1 MNFITTNIRFPE
13 DVYMQLK
20 AEAAKNRM
28 SLSAV
33 VRQKVGVHRQKRDPA
48 ELAQFITKI
57 DATAAYLGKKLKHFN
72 SVAVIRKM
80 RDEEAR

>member
-20 AEAAKNRM
+20 EEAAKNRM

-33 VRQKVGVHRQKRDPA
+33 VRQKVSGDTKKRDPA
-48 ELAQFITKI
+48 EVARLIADIDKTAVYLARKLKGF
-57 DATAAYLGKKLKHFN
+57 DATAA
-72 SVAVIRKM
+72 IRQM
-80 RDEEAR
+80 REER